1 MLGNILQVTD
11 AAKAQVGLGFDVS
24 AVDEVAVVVVVVVAD
39 EVGLLEQVV
48 LDAVVAEPF
57 AEVVEE
63 VLAVVGV
70 LR

>member
-24 AVDEVAVVVVVVVAD
+24 AVDEVAVVVVVVAD

-48 LDAVVAEPF
+48 LDAVVAELF